1 MKHLIFDTET
11 TDLLA
16 SASMSIERKPRVIE
30 FAAILWD
37 DATSDEQ
44 EFNWLFDPGVPIKPK
59 AAEVTHITDD
69 MVRGKPPF
77 AEMAPAIRAL
87 LVLADVIVAHN
98 LHFDRHIL
106 SCEFIRADTADVKW
120 PRGICTVENTEHLL
134 GRRMK
139 LAELYRFLFA
149 EDFHGAHRAIGDVR
163 ALLRCYRELI
173 KRGEL

>member
-16 SASMSIERKPRVIE
+16 SSSMSLERKPRVIE

-37 DATSDEQ
+37 DQSGDEQ
-44 EFNWLFDPGVPIKPK
+44 EFDWLFNPGVPIKLK
-59 AAEVTHITDD
+59 AAEVTRITDD
-69 MVRGKPPF
+69 MVKDMPSFAGK
-77 AEMAPAIRAL
+77 APTIRTL
-87 LVLADVIVAHN
+87 LVLADVVVAHN
-98 LHFDRHIL
+98 LFFDMHVTA
-106 SCEFIRADTADVKW
+106 CEFRRADTPDVKW
-120 PRGICTVENTEHLL
+120 PRGICTVEATEHIL

-139 LAELYRFLFA
+139 LAELHRYLFA
-149 EDFHGAHRAIGDVR
+149 EDFHGAHRAMVDVR